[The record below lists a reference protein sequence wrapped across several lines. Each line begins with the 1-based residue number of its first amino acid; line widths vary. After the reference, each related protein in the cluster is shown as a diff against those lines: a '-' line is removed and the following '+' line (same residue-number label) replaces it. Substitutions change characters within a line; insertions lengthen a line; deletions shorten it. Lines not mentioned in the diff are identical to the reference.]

1 MFVLNTDIFST
12 PKEITNKETV
22 GTIES
27 SAYTNAGI
35 SSEMRLAVLSLTHSL
50 LRGSVLKYLNWMQF

>member
-12 PKEITNKETV
+12 PKEIRNKETV

-35 SSEMRLAVLSLTHSL
+35 SSEMCLAVLSLTHSL